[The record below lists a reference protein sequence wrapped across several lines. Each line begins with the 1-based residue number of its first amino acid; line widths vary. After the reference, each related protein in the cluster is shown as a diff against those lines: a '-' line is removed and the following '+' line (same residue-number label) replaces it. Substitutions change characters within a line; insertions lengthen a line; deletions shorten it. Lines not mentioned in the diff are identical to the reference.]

1 LVEGASPGAVFLL
14 DSRIPLVGAG
24 QGIQGKDW
32 LSTLMSESAAPPG
45 DGFWPFNSRGG
56 SRR

>member
-1 LVEGASPGAVFLL
+1 
-14 DSRIPLVGAG
+14 VGAG